1 MQTSGPWI
9 KGPESTP
16 QPDADGQQPLSCVG
30 KPVGFTE
37 IRNYCAPPASK
48 FTIRPFEVC
57 NRVSAKTAPHPAA
70 AQLVP
75 LGVSGMDVSATQNRS
90 MRCMFIE
97 NSRRRLVQSADRP
110 PRMVGRT
117 SSAFW
122 RSSGFSNSSQPRF
135 PHIDASC
142 MPIGMKLKR
151 PPMKENSAAAVWRSM
166 LSSSVT
172 RLTAIPEPAPS
183 KCPSGSASRTCVRC
197 WRLRSSVHGHWR
209 PVQVTLLRKPSVWP
223 LSCAR
228 QMPHRPQL
236 VSRRVVGS
244 NEPVRVRPCSTP
256 TKDLFAELWQIHD
269 AMPQNTIFSTTECA
283 ISRQART
290 DSAVVA

>member
-9 KGPESTP
+9 KGSESAP
-16 QPDADGQQPLSCVG
+16 QPDADGQQPQSCVG
-30 KPVGFTE
+30 RSVGFTE
-37 IRNYCAPPASK
+37 IRNHCAPPASK
-48 FTIRPFEVC
+48 FTIRPFGVC
-57 NRVSAKTAPHPAA
+57 KGVSAKTAPHSAA
-70 AQLVP
+70 AQMVP

-90 MRCMFIE
+90 MRCMFIATP
-97 NSRRRLVQSADRP
+97 RRRVVQSADRP
-110 PRMVGRT
+110 PRMAGRT

-122 RSSGFSNSSQPRF
+122 RSSGFSISSQPRF
-135 PHIDASC
+135 PHFDASC
-142 MPIGMKLKR
+142 MPIGMKPKR
-151 PPMKENSAAAVWRSM
+151 PSMKENSAAAVWRSM

-172 RLTAIPEPAPS
+172 RLTAIPKPGPS
-183 KCPSGSASRTCVRC
+183 HCPSDSASRTCIRC

-244 NEPVRVRPCSTP
+244 NEPVRVQPCSTP
-256 TKDLFAELWQIHD
+256 IKNLFAELWQIHD